1 MLGIFCLFILW
12 VVLTTT
18 YAHAEE
24 GISKKDMR
32 RAVVEINNSMV
43 RKPTRKT
50 LNRAYEMI
58 ESISRSLLLNGIEL
72 CKQVSENPK
81 CKSGWSIDLIKH
93 PSFNAYATNANK
105 VVIYT
110 GLVDSIY
117 YEDELAFVIAHEI
130 GHHAH
135 NHVAKTKRRAA
146 LGAIVGG
153 LLGASTGDPEIT
165 AQAMNIGGGLGVLTF
180 SVEQEV
186 EADKFAYDLLAKSD
200 YSNAKA
206 RDVMIRMARDSR
218 SISTQLLSSHPSGPE
233 RLHYFDMYSAE
244 KDR

>member
-1 MLGIFCLFILW
+1 MGILYMSILW
-12 VVLTTT
+12 IPQATALTS
-18 YAHAEE
+18 AEDD
-24 GISKKDMR
+24 ISKKNMR
-32 RAVVEINNSMV
+32 RAVIEINNAMV

-50 LNRAYEMI
+50 LNRAYEMV
-58 ESISRSLLLNGIEL
+58 ESISSSLLYNGIDL
-72 CKQVSENPK
+72 CKQVSENPR
-81 CKSGWSIDLIKH
+81 CKSGWSIDLIKNS
-93 PSFNAYATNANK
+93 SFNAYATNANK
-105 VVIYT
+105 IVVFT
-110 GLVDSIY
+110 GLVDSVY

-135 NHVAKTKRRAA
+135 NHIAKTKRRAI
-146 LGAIVGG
+146 LGAMVGG

-165 AQAMNIGGGLGVLTF
+165 TQAMNIGAGLGALSF

-186 EADKFAYDLLAKSD
+186 EADKFAQDLLTKSN

-233 RLHYFDMYSAE
+233 RLHYFDMYNAE
-244 KDR
+244 MDR